1 MDLDEEVADLVDAAS
16 KLREELKRAEAESQA
31 TQDTGEAANEKLEQ
45 VRATK
50 TKLAEAQDRI
60 GAAVAKRQ
68 RRS

>member
-31 TQDTGEAANEKLEQ
+31 TQDTGEAVNEKLEQ